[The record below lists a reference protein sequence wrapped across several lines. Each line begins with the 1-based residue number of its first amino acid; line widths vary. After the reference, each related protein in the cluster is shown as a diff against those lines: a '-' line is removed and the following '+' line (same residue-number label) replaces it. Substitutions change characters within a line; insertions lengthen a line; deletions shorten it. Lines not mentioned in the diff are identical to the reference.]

1 LVSHAPSPPLILLA
15 ANKNICVLPHPR
27 MGDGIADKVTQE
39 AEGHEGAGAGA
50 GARTAAEFRA
60 GATRVATPWAGEAG
74 GGVGARARVG
84 TTRTGRVTQ
93 ALGSREGKEPGR
105 GRGRRGERMDP
116 RQQAGPGAGA
126 GGKRGTAGVPVWIGG
141 CCPNMLGGGH
151 VHGVLVY
158 WDCVKVHEL
167 STIVLKSTSSCVSAS
182 AGRCCARRRCQ
193 DGHRE
198 RWRGW
203 SWTWTRRPDAWPR
216 RARQGV
222 VSRRR
227 HDGHACCALRTRRP
241 RRPGVRQLRPAWLV
255 EPCPSSVPGE
265 P

>member
-1 LVSHAPSPPLILLA
+1 
-15 ANKNICVLPHPR
+15 